1 MSASSAISTKRRKI
15 EEGDPGSK
23 TKVETENVEKEFAPK
38 PGMLLLVFGVPEDV
52 NKKGFR
58 HVACKVV
65 RKAQVELLKEV
76 RCSFMGVPLDFV
88 SKLMLCYSLDTVCY
102 CRTTLCARPCRWS
115 LHRVA
120 FSS

>member
-1 MSASSAISTKRRKI
+1 MSVSSAVSTKHRKL
-15 EEGDPGSK
+15 EKGDADSK
-23 TKVETENVEKEFAPK
+23 KKVEIENVEKEFTPK

-76 RCSFMGVPLDFV
+76 RYSLMGVSLDF
-88 SKLMLCYSLDTVCY
+88 CQ
-102 CRTTLCARPCRWS
+102 
-115 LHRVA
+115 
-120 FSS
+120 